1 MSVMSPAPETLFLES
16 VGGEQESF
24 EEIKN
29 GKVLVLLATVVS
41 LPSLPVKDT
50 RGTLAACD
58 YYFYIILKYPA
69 YYRVLWEKY
78 HLPLKDSSCK
88 S

>member
-1 MSVMSPAPETLFLES
+1 MARVYWDPLHVIMCCLFIIIIIFMSVMSPAPETLFLES

-50 RGTLAACD
+50 RGTLPV
-58 YYFYIILKYPA
+58 IIIFILY
-69 YYRVLWEKY
+69 
-78 HLPLKDSSCK
+78 
-88 S
+88 

>member
-1 MSVMSPAPETLFLES
+1 MARVYWDPLHVIMCCLFIIIIIIFMVSMSVMSPAPETLFLES

-41 LPSLPVKDT
+41 LPSLPGKDT
-50 RGTLAACD
+50 RGTDTGCL
-58 YYFYIILKYPA
+58 
-69 YYRVLWEKY
+69 
-78 HLPLKDSSCK
+78 
-88 S
+88 